1 MEGRSGDMQS
11 VTLLITRLP
20 FHNGE
25 AACARFD
32 SRERRSRRRAGFVGR
47 RRRTARLDDGA
58 DTFVSAFSPR
68 AVATAPVVAD
78 T

>member
-1 MEGRSGDMQS
+1 MRATRRASEGGGQHAERVRS
-11 VTLLITRLP
+11 
-20 FHNGE
+20 E
-25 AACARFD
+25 AAELLVHGWIHAGCAGSIPSWR
-32 SRERRSRRRAGFVGR
+32 G
-47 RRRTARLDDGA
+47 TARLDGGDA

>member
-1 MEGRSGDMQS
+1 MHS
-11 VTLLITRLP
+11 VFITGLRFP
-20 FHNGE
+20 GFRTRG
-25 AACARFD
+25 AARARFY
-32 SRERRSRRRAGFVGR
+32 SSERRPQGRAGFIKSW
-47 RRRTARLDDGA
+47 RRTARLDDDGDA

>member
-1 MEGRSGDMQS
+1 MQS
-11 VTLLITRLP
+11 VTLLITRMR

-25 AACARFD
+25 LPVHGLSHVSD
-32 SRERRSRRRAGFVGR
+32 GFIKR
-47 RRRTARLDDGA
+47 RRRTARLDDDDDDA

>member
-1 MEGRSGDMQS
+1 MQS
-11 VTLLITRLP
+11 VTLLITRLR

-25 AACARFD
+25 LLVHGLSHVSDGFIKR
-32 SRERRSRRRAGFVGR
+32 RRRA
-47 RRRTARLDDGA
+47 ARLYDDDDDGA